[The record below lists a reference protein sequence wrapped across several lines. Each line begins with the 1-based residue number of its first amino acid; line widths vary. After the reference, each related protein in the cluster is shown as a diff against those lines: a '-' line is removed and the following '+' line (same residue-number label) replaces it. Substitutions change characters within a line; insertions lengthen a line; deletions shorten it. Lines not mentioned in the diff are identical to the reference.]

1 MWLHTNVDKL
11 VTLLFF
17 SPSSPLI
24 RYNSRGHSDSHGG
37 AVSAVLALYH
47 VSTWVVDYQGTQVAQ
62 NLQLFL
68 LQRGTA
74 VENSL
79 F

>member
-1 MWLHTNVDKL
+1 MNKL
-11 VTLLFF
+11 VMLLSF

-47 VSTWVVDYQGTQVAQ
+47 VSTWVVDYQNMQVAQ
-62 NLQLFL
+62 NLQLLL
-68 LQRGTA
+68 LQRGIA
-74 VENSL
+74 VENTL
-79 F
+79 FKLR

>member
-1 MWLHTNVDKL
+1 M
-11 VTLLFF
+11 LLSF

-47 VSTWVVDYQGTQVAQ
+47 VSTWVVDYQNMQVAQ
-62 NLQLFL
+62 NLQLLL
-68 LQRGTA
+68 LQRGIA
-74 VENSL
+74 VENTL
-79 F
+79 FKLR

>member
-1 MWLHTNVDKL
+1 MNKL
-11 VTLLFF
+11 VMLLSF

-47 VSTWVVDYQGTQVAQ
+47 VSTWVVDYQNMQVAQ
-62 NLQLFL
+62 NLQLLL
-68 LQRGTA
+68 LQRGIA
-74 VENSL
+74 VENML
-79 F
+79 FKLR